1 MRLKPNL
8 AADGALVLT
17 TVVWGSTFFMA
28 KDILARWSP
37 LSYMTL
43 RFVVASLILFA
54 LFHRRLLGATREAR
68 RAGAILGAL
77 MGAGFALQA
86 AGQVYTTASK
96 SAFITGLTTPL
107 VPFVAYA
114 LLRARPGVENL
125 IGVVLATVGG
135 LLILAPRDGGAINL
149 GDLLTLAS
157 TAAFAFHITLLS
169 VYARRFDAAQ
179 ITSLQ
184 LVSTAA
190 LVVVAWLALRACAL
204 VFDGGALPEFVM
216 RESAPLVWDA
226 RIVWQLVYLSI
237 VATVAVFFLWTWG
250 QARTS
255 AAHAAV
261 IFSLEPVFANAFA
274 VAFRGGQEWLGARG
288 YAGAGLVLA
297 GVIVSE
303 LRWTER
309 RRRRAEGG
317 GLGAEYPRE
326 SAGEADD

>member
-37 LSYMTL
+37 LSYMTF
-43 RFVVASLILFA
+43 RFVVASAILFA
-54 LFHRRLLGATREAR
+54 LFHRRLLRATREAR
-68 RAGAILGAL
+68 GAGAILGAL

-135 LLILAPRDGGAINL
+135 LLILAPRDGGAVNL

-169 VYARRFDAAQ
+169 VYARRFDVVQ

-184 LVSTAA
+184 LVSTAV
-190 LVVVAWLALRACAL
+190 LVVVAWLALRACGL
-204 VFDGGALPEFVM
+204 VFSRDALPQFVL

-226 RIVWQLVYLSI
+226 SIVWQLVYLSA

-250 QARTS
+250 QARTT
-255 AAHAAV
+255 ATHAAV

-274 VAFRGGQEWLGARG
+274 VAFRGGQEWLSARG
-288 YAGAGLVLA
+288 YVGAGLVLL
-297 GVIVSE
+297 GIIISE
-303 LRWTER
+303 LRWGR
-309 RRRRAEGG
+309 NRGMAEGMRDEG
-317 GLGAEYPRE
+317 
-326 SAGEADD
+326 

>member
-37 LSYMTL
+37 LSYMTF
-43 RFVVASLILFA
+43 RFVVASAILFA
-54 LFHRRLLGATREAR
+54 LFHRRLLRAPREAR

-86 AGQVYTTASK
+86 MGQVYTTASK

-135 LLILAPRDGGAINL
+135 LLILAPRDGGAVNL

-169 VYARRFDAAQ
+169 TYARRFDVAQ

-184 LVSTAA
+184 IVSTAA
-190 LVVVAWLALRACAL
+190 LVVAAWLALRACGL
-204 VFDGGALPEFVM
+204 MFGRDALPQFVL

-226 RIVWQLVYLSI
+226 RIAWQLVYLST
-237 VATVAVFFLWTWG
+237 VATVGVFFLWTWG
-250 QARTS
+250 QARTT
-255 AAHAAV
+255 ATHAAV
-261 IFSLEPVFANAFA
+261 IFSLEPVFATIFA
-274 VAFRGGQEWLGARG
+274 VAVLGSREWLGARG
-288 YAGAGLVLA
+288 FTGAGLVLL
-297 GVIVSE
+297 GIVVSE
-303 LRWTER
+303 LRWGRGRRMKDEVGLMNER
-309 RRRRAEGG
+309 
-317 GLGAEYPRE
+317 
-326 SAGEADD
+326 

>member
-1 MRLKPNL
+1 MKLKPNL

-37 LSYMTL
+37 LSYMTF
-43 RFVVASLILFA
+43 RFVVASLILCA
-54 LFHRRLLGATREAR
+54 LFHRRLLRATREAR
-68 RAGAILGAL
+68 RAGALLGAL

-125 IGVVLATVGG
+125 IGVVLATLGG
-135 LLILAPRDGGAINL
+135 LLILAPRDGGAVNL

-169 VYARRFDAAQ
+169 VYARRFDAGQ
-179 ITSLQ
+179 ITALQ
-184 LVSTAA
+184 IVSTAA
-190 LVVVAWLALRACAL
+190 LVVAAWLALRACVL
-204 VFDGGALPEFVM
+204 VFTPEALPQFVL

-226 RIVWQLVYLSI
+226 RVVWQLFYLST

-255 AAHAAV
+255 ATHAAV
-261 IFSLEPVFANAFA
+261 IFSLEPVFATLFA
-274 VAFRGGQEWLGARG
+274 VAVRGPQEWLGARG
-288 YAGAGLVLA
+288 FAGAGLVLA
-297 GVIVSE
+297 GIVVSE
-303 LRWTER
+303 LRWGR
-309 RRRRAEGG
+309 GGKRKGEGATVSDEG
-317 GLGAEYPRE
+317 
-326 SAGEADD
+326 

>member
-37 LSYMTL
+37 LSYMTF
-43 RFVVASLILFA
+43 RFVVASAILFA
-54 LFHRRLLGATREAR
+54 LFHRRLAGATREAR

-86 AGQVYTTASK
+86 MGQVYTTASK

-114 LLRARPGVENL
+114 LLRARPGIENL

-135 LLILAPRDGGAINL
+135 LLILAPRDGGAVNL

-169 VYARRFDAAQ
+169 SYARRFDAAQ

-184 LVSTAA
+184 VVSTAA
-190 LVVVAWLALRACAL
+190 LVVIAWLALRACGL
-204 VFDGGALPEFVM
+204 MFSRDALPQFVV

-226 RIVWQLVYLSI
+226 RIAWQLAYLST
-237 VATVAVFFLWTWG
+237 VATVGVFFLWTWG
-250 QARTS
+250 QARTT
-255 AAHAAV
+255 ATHAAV
-261 IFSLEPVFANAFA
+261 IFSLEPVFATIFA
-274 VAFRGGQEWLGARG
+274 VAVLGSQEWLGARG
-288 YAGAGLVLA
+288 FTGAGLVLL
-297 GVIVSE
+297 GIFVSE
-303 LRWTER
+303 LRWGR
-309 RRRRAEGG
+309 GG
-317 GLGAEYPRE
+317 KRKDGVASMSDEE
-326 SAGEADD
+326 

>member
-43 RFVVASLILFA
+43 RFAVASAILFA
-54 LFHRRLLGATREAR
+54 LFRRRITGATREAR
-68 RAGAILGAL
+68 RAGALLGAL

-125 IGVVLATVGG
+125 IGVVLATIGG
-135 LLILAPRDGGAINL
+135 LLILAPRDGGTVNF

-169 VYARRFDAAQ
+169 VYARRFDAVQ

-190 LVVVAWLALRACAL
+190 LVVFAWLALRACGLA
-204 VFDGGALPEFVM
+204 FSREALPEFVA

-226 RIVWQLVYLSI
+226 RIVWQLAYLST

-250 QARTS
+250 QARSS
-255 AAHAAV
+255 ATHAAV

-288 YAGAGLVLA
+288 YVGAGLVFA
-297 GVIVSE
+297 GIIVSE

-309 RRRRAEGG
+309 RRRKAEEG
-317 GLGAEYPRE
+317 GLGSDYARE
-326 SAGEADD
+326 SAGEVED